1 MKYDKPKE
9 NNSYY
14 KIEYLNN
21 IYFNF
26 IIAKRNSGILEYK
39 KIKNER
45 KLKYGIQYK

>member
-1 MKYDKPKE
+1 MSYNKPKE
-9 NNSYY
+9 NKSYY

-26 IIAKRNSGILEYK
+26 IISKRNSGILEYK

-45 KLKYGIQYK
+45 KNKICHII